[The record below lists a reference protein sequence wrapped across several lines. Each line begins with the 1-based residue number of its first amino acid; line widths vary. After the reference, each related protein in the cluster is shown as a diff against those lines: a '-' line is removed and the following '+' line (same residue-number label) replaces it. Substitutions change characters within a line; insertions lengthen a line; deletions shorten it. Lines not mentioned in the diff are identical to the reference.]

1 MKHIFLLTL
10 LLLSLAAYGQK
21 ISVDQVGWLTGVG
34 APSATC
40 SAVINNGAFYTD
52 SGSSILYQCYPVSSV
67 YTWHAVSGSGG
78 PFLPLTGGTL
88 TGPLNA
94 PVINSVGNPSLFAGA
109 TADVQINACL
119 AVYNVCD
126 GRSYGATSQTI
137 AATVAIGA
145 YPSRT
150 LILSPET
157 YFAPSTSSPPSVMFK
172 LTGEGILKGLHV
184 VLPSTPLYNGLVI
197 QVADTTNIN
206 SENPLSIQDIL
217 IDGSAEGS
225 LGGTCL
231 SMAPPLNGFIQLV
244 NAVDGFTC
252 VGLYGGVSLSAT
264 GNSSGLGYI
273 SGVTFNR
280 MVLNA
285 GVDLSIAP
293 ATAAYTVIDSNVF
306 NNVQLE
312 GTGVELNFAGAG
324 AIQGNVFTN
333 MIFFDAVTP
342 VANSNTTCA
351 LFGAGNTGACQNIV
365 MGNGVAVTTA
375 MDPLSANSAYPNQNI
390 YDLTPGGAPSKNFNI
405 VNIGGVASPQLD
417 LHTITAG
424 TFATPLELGTNVY
437 NYANQLYGFAGFL
450 DSDLADFTPAY
461 QIQIGTASTPVLT
474 VDQNATVGI
483 GNGTIDP
490 TTGLISADPFTVT
503 QAGAVK
509 AASLTTGNVNIGGV
523 ASPQLDL
530 HTITAGT
537 FATPIELGTNV
548 YNYANQLYGFAG
560 FLDSTVATATPAY
573 QIQIGT
579 ASTPGM
585 TIDRVGTVGIGSSTI
600 DSSTGLI
607 SADPFTVTQ
616 AGAVKAASLTTGN
629 GGTFVCTGGGDISV
643 VNTAIDSTSDITI
656 SMSPGGN
663 SGTITTPPAF
673 KTVTAGAGF
682 HALCGAADTST
693 YRYRIWN

>member
-1 MKHIFLLTL
+1 MIKKLLGL
-10 LLLSLAAYGQK
+10 IAVAVLSLSVTAQTPVYGPPG
-21 ISVDQVGWLTGVG
+21 STG
-34 APSATC
+34 P
-40 SAVINNGAFYTD
+40 
-52 SGSSILYQCYPVSSV
+52 P
-67 YTWHAVSGSGG
+67 G
-78 PFLPLTGGTL
+78 PPGPTFNGGTI
-88 TGPLNA
+88 TNPLITPATNL
-94 PVINSVGNPSLFAGA
+94 IGNPATFAGA

-150 LILSPET
+150 VILSPET

-184 VLPSTPLYNGLVI
+184 VLPSTPLYSGFVI

-273 SGVTFNR
+273 TGVIFNR

-324 AIQGNVFTN
+324 AIQANVFTN
-333 MIFFDAVTP
+333 MVFFDSGTP

-351 LFGAGNTGACQNIV
+351 LFGAGNTGACQNVIA
-365 MGNGVAVTTA
+365 GNSSVAVTTA
-375 MDPLSANSAYPNQNI
+375 MDPLSANSAYPNQNS
-390 YDLTPGGAPSKNFNI
+390 YDLTPKFVTSKNFNI
-405 VNIGGVASPQLD
+405 VNIGGVVSPQLD

-437 NYANQLYGFAGFL
+437 NYGNQLYGFAGFL
-450 DSDLADFTPAY
+450 DSSFAAFNPAY
-461 QIQIGTASTPVLT
+461 QIQIGTALTPVLT

-509 AASLTTGNVNIGGV
+509 IGG
-523 ASPQLDL
+523 ASSS
-530 HTITAGT
+530 TKIWRCSG
-537 FATPIELGTNV
+537 GTNDGIV
-548 YNYANQLYGFAG
+548 VVSP
-560 FLDSTVATATPAY
+560 STQATACT
-573 QIQIGT
+573 T
-579 ASTPGM
+579 ASGTLVSIALSTP
-585 TIDRVGTVGIGSSTI
+585 
-600 DSSTGLI
+600 
-607 SADPFTVTQ
+607 
-616 AGAVKAASLTTGN
+616 
-629 GGTFVCTGGGDISV
+629 
-643 VNTAIDSTSDITI
+643 
-656 SMSPGGN
+656 
-663 SGTITTPPAF
+663 
-673 KTVTAGAGF
+673 
-682 HALCGAADTST
+682 
-693 YRYRIWN
+693 